1 MSDATDKDGGREVG
15 LENLGALRQAIQ
27 SARFTQKEQL
37 VVQTGDIL
45 AGINDVRRELRIG
58 HVSESLRAVDRLSA
72 SFEQKVSQWE
82 RLATAKE
89 QNLSRSPGSVSLGEI
104 TKMRSEHAIVRNAY
118 RLAKTKFRR
127 LRIEVEQL
135 EMTAQR
141 QTAAQEG
148 EDDKSTPT

>member
-1 MSDATDKDGGREVG
+1 MSDATDNEAGREVG
-15 LENLGALRQAIQ
+15 LENLGALRQAVQ

-89 QNLSRSPGSVSLGEI
+89 QNLSRSPGSISLGEI
-104 TKMRSEHAIVRNAY
+104 TKMRSEHARVRNAY

-127 LRIEVEQL
+127 LRNEVEQL
-135 EMTAQR
+135 EM
-141 QTAAQEG
+141 AAQHEAAAEEG

>member
-1 MSDATDKDGGREVG
+1 MSDATDKEGGREVG
-15 LENLGALRQAIQ
+15 LENLGALWEAVQ
-27 SARFTQKEQL
+27 SARYTQEEQV
-37 VVQTGDIL
+37 VVQTGDVL

-58 HVSESLRAVDRLSA
+58 QVSEALRAVDRLSG

-89 QNLSRSPGSVSLGEI
+89 QNLSRSPGRVSLGEI
-104 TKMRSEHAIVRNAY
+104 TKMRSEHARVRNAY

-135 EMTAQR
+135 EMAAQR
-141 QTAAQEG
+141 QAAAQEG
-148 EDDKSTPT
+148 EDDKSPPT